1 MTESRQMT
9 LERQMVEA
17 FFTDFEN
24 NKVDFLKTKD
34 AVAHSKAIYKGQP
47 VPYLYI
53 PKLYDSEDTNTFEY
67 ALEGIHAIS
76 KKTDRKSVV

>member
-34 AVAHSKAIYKGQP
+34 AVAH
-47 VPYLYI
+47 
-53 PKLYDSEDTNTFEY
+53 
-67 ALEGIHAIS
+67 
-76 KKTDRKSVV
+76 